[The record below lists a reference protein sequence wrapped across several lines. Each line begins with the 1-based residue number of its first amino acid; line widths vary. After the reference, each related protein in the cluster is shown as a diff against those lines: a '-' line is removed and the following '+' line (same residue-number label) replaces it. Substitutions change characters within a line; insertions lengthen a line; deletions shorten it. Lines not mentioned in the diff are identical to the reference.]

1 MKLIGYGED
10 FLTLWALTKETK
22 TILTKLKDET
32 PIDSCM
38 IIYRP
43 SFGRAGGSMENQ
55 RAEFGEFDAILITDQ
70 KAYLIESKW
79 DGGGKRK
86 RIVKL
91 EKNQVKRHK
100 IFTWYHSNW
109 KKGIDWNELLEEK
122 TPEFQSLFPKNKI
135 APNGSILKENLNEVL
150 SLINGKPLQN
160 VLMYFHTSDQQ
171 EIRDNYGDV
180 KFTKLPIQYDN
191 KQNLL
196 EMNCAR
202 VKRIF

>member
-10 FLTLWALTKETK
+10 FLTLWAITKETE
-22 TILTKLKDET
+22 TILSKLEDET
-32 PIDSCM
+32 PPDSCM

-55 RAEFGEFDAILITDQ
+55 RAEFGEFDAILITYQ

-91 EKNQVKRHK
+91 AKNQVKRHK
-100 IFTWYHSNW
+100 IFAWYHSNW
-109 KKGIDWNELLEEK
+109 KKEIGWQKLIEEK
-122 TPEFQSLFPKNKI
+122 TSEFQKLFPENKI
-135 APNGSILKENLNEVL
+135 APNGSILQENLNEVL
-150 SLINGKPLQN
+150 SLINRKPLQN
-160 VLMYFHTSDQQ
+160 VLMYFHADAQQ
-171 EIRDNYGDV
+171 EIRDTYDDV

-196 EMNCAR
+196 ELNY
-202 VKRIF
+202 